1 MKLFQSGAK
10 SSESAPRYDLIEPAL
25 LERIA
30 RRMAQGAASHGE
42 RNYRKG
48 ANDPAFLTDRLNHLV
63 GHALKLA
70 GGDTSED
77 HLGAI
82 GANASILAYLL
93 DARAATQNTVAATS
107 TAVAIETIDASR
119 TYTDEDDDGA

>member
-10 SSESAPRYDLIEPAL
+10 SSEAAPRYDLIEPAL

-48 ANDPAFLTDRLNHLV
+48 ASDPAFLTDRLNHLV

-93 DARAATQNTVAATS
+93 DARAATQGDVVATGPS
-107 TAVAIETIDASR
+107 ITDAQ
-119 TYTDEDDDGA
+119 DDGA